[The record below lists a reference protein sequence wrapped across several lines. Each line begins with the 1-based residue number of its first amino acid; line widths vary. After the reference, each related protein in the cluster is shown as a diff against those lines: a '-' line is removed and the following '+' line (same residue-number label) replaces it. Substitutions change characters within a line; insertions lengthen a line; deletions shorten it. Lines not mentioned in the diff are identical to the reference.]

1 MKKEKRISQKII
13 IIIIGRRRRRRRRI
27 RVGGKNW
34 SVTGMIFHLSL
45 TGFHGPV
52 ANWQSGPLSHRVDFL
67 SIGRRKLSRD
77 TFRVRCGLTAYL
89 LLLAKQ
95 ISACPLILHLFFFK
109 FHFTYLLILILIL
122 YFYTILTILLLYTIL
137 ILYLYTYTYL
147 L

>member
-1 MKKEKRISQKII
+1 
-13 IIIIGRRRRRRRRI
+13 
-27 RVGGKNW
+27 
-34 SVTGMIFHLSL
+34 MIFHLSL

-95 ISACPLILHLFFFK
+95 ISACQLILHLFFFK

-122 YFYTILTILLLYTIL
+122 YYYTILTILLKYTILTILLKYTIL